1 MAGCLRYASVLT
13 AARGEG
19 VVVAKAVTLGAVL
32 ALGLVVAGAA
42 SPATSGQ
49 VFYLSARV
57 HQCLITTQPP
67 SKTEVVVPCS
77 NAAHNFEVYAVG
89 HGGWGHKRPSNTY
102 ELARSVCLSTYH
114 RLTGHSL
121 PKKGG
126 WWGFWP
132 DAGAETARYGD
143 RVVCSYRTA
152 PTLKPLGS
160 GWHVR

>member
-1 MAGCLRYASVLT
+1 MA
-13 AARGEG
+13 
-19 VVVAKAVTLGAVL
+19 VAKALALGAVL
-32 ALGLVVAGAA
+32 VLGLLGVGAA
-42 SPATSGQ
+42 SSATSGQ
-49 VFYLSARV
+49 VFYLAAQV

-67 SKTEVVVPCS
+67 AKTEVVVPCS
-77 NAAHNFEVYAVG
+77 NPAHNFEVYAVG
-89 HGGWGHKRPSNTY
+89 HGGWGHKRPSDTVA
-102 ELARSVCLSTYH
+102 LARAQSVCLSAYK
-114 RLTGHSL
+114 RVTGHAL
-121 PKKGG
+121 RRNGG